1 MDHFR
6 IYIFDESHKY
16 VVEEWPEFDDFLE
29 NEVDYIQ
36 VRDMEEVKEDLLNR
50 KFYGGISDYGIMSLY
65 RRQWSCSRNIIE
77 LQYRLRWL
85 FVLYRS
91 AAWCIFN
98 NRRLSIEQ
106 CKIIYLGFINED
118 DIKENL
124 LYRGLDN
131 RAYVILGEDIKIKNK
146 FEGYK
151 NYKVVT
157 RKEIEDRMTDIL
169 RDRYDI

>member
-65 RRQWSCSRNIIE
+65 RRQ
-77 LQYRLRWL
+77 
-85 FVLYRS
+85 
-91 AAWCIFN
+91 
-98 NRRLSIEQ
+98 
-106 CKIIYLGFINED
+106 
-118 DIKENL
+118 
-124 LYRGLDN
+124 
-131 RAYVILGEDIKIKNK
+131 
-146 FEGYK
+146 
-151 NYKVVT
+151 
-157 RKEIEDRMTDIL
+157 
-169 RDRYDI
+169 